1 MRSSTKTELSVYK
14 ILVYKGRVI
23 WEKPTNRARNMPL
36 NSELLNPK
44 DSLSCPSLGLCTSDI
59 FWSAKN
65 ITQKIPIGCY
75 SYLAITA
82 KYCEL
87 WNDACMS
94 PFSKVN
100 IYFRVLAVVGY

>member
-44 DSLSCPSLGLCTSDI
+44 DSLSCPSLGLVQVIFFGRPKTSHKKYQ
-59 FWSAKN
+59 SA
-65 ITQKIPIGCY
+65 
-75 SYLAITA
+75 AIR
-82 KYCEL
+82 
-87 WNDACMS
+87 
-94 PFSKVN
+94 
-100 IYFRVLAVVGY
+100 I